1 MLAALLQTLTVDKLL
16 FSWQAY
22 IARYGRRVFVK
33 LETSSTSS
41 QVEAALRAA
50 MQDDFDIEAS
60 AEYKSILKNT
70 SMSVIVLGGGF
81 RYASELIQAKQ
92 LKEDAAAVVKDTSE
106 YVETTCTEYA
116 DGTITL
122 HQDGAYVGQ
131 FRVTWKKRT
140 YDNEG
145 KE

>member
-70 SMSVIVLGGGF
+70 SMSVIVLGGGVH
-81 RYASELIQAKQ
+81 YASELIQAKQ
-92 LKEDAAAVVKDTSE
+92 LKEDAAAVS
-106 YVETTCTEYA
+106 
-116 DGTITL
+116 
-122 HQDGAYVGQ
+122 Q
-131 FRVTWKKRT
+131 
-140 YDNEG
+140 
-145 KE
+145 